1 MAALALPFLPLP
13 GGRPAFLTPPV
24 EAAAFGVDALVVAG
38 AMVLDVCRSV
48 LNNCFEVKFDAR
60 DRFMMESKIK
70 QRGRDGERRMG
81 SAAGESYV
89 IDLWEV
95 TLGRIEVHINSPG
108 ATHMLCA
115 TRLKCT

>member
-24 EAAAFGVDALVVAG
+24 EAAAFGVAVLVVAG
-38 AMVLDVCRSV
+38 AMELDVSRSE
-48 LNNCFEVKFDAR
+48 LNNRFELELDTR
-60 DRFMMESKIK
+60 GRCMMKSKMK

-81 SAAGESYV
+81 RAAGESYV
-89 IDLWEV
+89 IDIWEV

-108 ATHMLCA
+108 TTHMLCA
-115 TRLKCT
+115 TRLRCI